1 MREFGRKRVLLENAM
16 LHRSLLAAALILGL
30 ASVAE
35 VAWAQAPAAAVVVQP
50 TPRQSK
56 FEKLATKTGSLQK
69 RTEQPIVVAE
79 ADRIVA
85 SVVRLEDL
93 TAHEVILA
101 LQIGLPEDRGAAVVS
116 EEEIP
121 DLKDSVQYIM
131 ENMVGLN
138 ESANY
143 VRVEYRALSG
153 ASIGYM
159 VHFGTATGGEWAP
172 TAYVYVPASPYY
184 PQAGGFGRLSV
195 QGLQKIV
202 GEAQVMMAGMRQ
214 EAEKK

>member
-1 MREFGRKRVLLENAM
+1 M
-16 LHRSLLAAALILGL
+16 LHRSLLAAALIVGLLGTAAL
-30 ASVAE
+30 
-35 VAWAQAPAAAVVVQP
+35 AWAQAPAAAVVVQP

-79 ADRIVA
+79 TSRIVA

-93 TAHEVILA
+93 AAHEVVLA
-101 LQIGLPEDRGAAVVS
+101 LQIDLSEDRGVVVVS
-116 EEEIP
+116 EEEMP
-121 DLKDSVQYIM
+121 DLNDSVQYILA
-131 ENMVGLN
+131 NITGLN

-172 TAYVYVPASPYY
+172 TAYVYLPASPYY
-184 PQAGGFGRLSV
+184 PQSGGFGRMSV

-202 GEAQVMMAGMRQ
+202 AEAQTIMAGMRQ
-214 EAEKK
+214 DAQKK

>member
-1 MREFGRKRVLLENAM
+1 MV
-16 LHRSLLAAALILGL
+16 HRSLLAAALVLGF
-30 ASVAE
+30 AGAAE

-56 FEKLATKTGSLQK
+56 FEKLAMKTGSLQK

-85 SVVRLEDL
+85 SVVRLEDV
-93 TAHEVILA
+93 TAHEVVLA
-101 LQIGLPEDRGAAVVS
+101 LQLGLSEDRGAAVIS
-116 EEEIP
+116 EEEMA
-121 DLKDSVQYIM
+121 DLNDSMQYILA
-131 ENMVGLN
+131 NMTALN

-172 TAYVYVPASPYY
+172 TAYVYLPPSPYY
-184 PQAGGFGRLSV
+184 PQSGGFGRISV

-202 GEAQVMMAGMRQ
+202 AEAQTLMAGLRQ
-214 EAEKK
+214 EAQKK

>member
-1 MREFGRKRVLLENAM
+1 MNIRTFVTLVVF
-16 LHRSLLAAALILGL
+16 LILVEAG
-30 ASVAE
+30 SVIS
-35 VAWAQAPAAAVVVQP
+35 VQ
-50 TPRQSK
+50 SMA
-56 FEKLATKTGSLQK
+56 KLVS
-69 RTEQPIVVAE
+69 
-79 ADRIVA
+79 
-85 SVVRLEDL
+85 
-93 TAHEVILA
+93 
-101 LQIGLPEDRGAAVVS
+101 EDRGVAVVS
-116 EEEIP
+116 EEEMP
-121 DLKDSVQYIM
+121 DLKDSVQYILA
-131 ENMVGLN
+131 NMTGLN

-202 GEAQVMMAGMRQ
+202 AEAQTIMAGIRQ
-214 EAEKK
+214 EVEKK